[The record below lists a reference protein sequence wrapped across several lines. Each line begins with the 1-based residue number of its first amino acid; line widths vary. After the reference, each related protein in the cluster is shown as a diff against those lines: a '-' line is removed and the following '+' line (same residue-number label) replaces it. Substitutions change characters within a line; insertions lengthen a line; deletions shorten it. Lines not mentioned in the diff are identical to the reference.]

1 MARRAPR
8 KRRPGA
14 SPGPSQSGAACE
26 AAGEAAGPSHGCL
39 HVQVGLQEV
48 RHSLELV
55 PGSASQEPARRH
67 GTATEAAGT
76 VVSTAH
82 RLARALVLQ
91 SLLKTCTSAAQKM
104 TLHKK
109 EFLKIFIV
117 VSVTLAAAGALC
129 CGTSRLAWKTGA
141 RKAAQKLLEE
151 MESVRNSLD
160 SMEAQG
166 KRIRLLLEQVASLRA
181 ELSSVTKVVQEVKR
195 AASETAS
202 EDDVQPSDR
211 APKSSDGRLH
221 PTRTATRDVGLA
233 SGINNTV

>member
-1 MARRAPR
+1 MARRAPP

-14 SPGPSQSGAACE
+14 SPGPLQSGAACK

-55 PGSASQEPARRH
+55 PGSASQEPARQH

-76 VVSTAH
+76 VVSTARH
-82 RLARALVLQ
+82 LARALVLQ
-91 SLLKTCTSAAQKM
+91 TLPKTCIFAAQKM

-109 EFLKIFIV
+109 EFLKIFIM
-117 VSVTLAAAGALC
+117 VSVTLAAGAVC

-141 RKAAQKLLEE
+141 RKAAQRLLAET
-151 MESVRNSLD
+151 ESLRNSLD
-160 SMEAQG
+160 SVEVQA
-166 KRIRLLLEQVASLRA
+166 KRIQLLLEQVASLRA
-181 ELSSVTKVVQEVKR
+181 ELSSVTKEVQEVKW

-211 APKSSDGRLH
+211 ALKSSAGHLH
-221 PTRTATRDVGLA
+221 LTRTATRDVGLA
-233 SGINNTV
+233 SGTNNTV

>member
-117 VSVTLAAAGALC
+117 VSVTLAAGALC

-141 RKAAQKLLEE
+141 RKAAQLLEE